1 MSEIITARDIEIVTG
16 EIKYVQRRAAR
27 QLLSD
32 LIEIG
37 RLLVEAKSMVP
48 YGEWGKYLQ
57 ERVEYSTSQ
66 ANNLMRLYNEYGD
79 NQESFFSTLQN
90 SKQFGNLTYTQ
101 ALALVALPPEDRAEF
116 AEKHDVENMSTR
128 ELERAIREELAAAQ
142 KERDEVKEEL
152 DEVRCGKNAA
162 EQRVEDLQKK
172 LTEAHRQEHAQQE
185 AAQLARD
192 EANRLSEELEKAR
205 KLADRKEKET
215 EKVRKQLESAQKAEK
230 SAQEQLEQ
238 LKTNPKIPAA
248 MMQQLQLEAEQEAA
262 RKATV
267 DLRKQLDAAVAEKNV
282 AEARTKEL
290 EAKVAAME
298 KDTKLAD
305 PDIAK
310 FLTLCEQ
317 LQEDHNRIK
326 GLYTKTKLTDET
338 KAGSMKKAALALIEE
353 LRKGWA

>member
-101 ALALVALPPEDRAEF
+101 ALALIALPPEDRAEF
-116 AEKHDVENMSTR
+116 VEKHDMENMSTR
-128 ELERAIREELAAAQ
+128 EVERAIREEL
-142 KERDEVKEEL
+142 E
-152 DEVRCGKNAA
+152 EVRCGKDAA
-162 EQRVEDLQKK
+162 EKRVTALEEELR
-172 LTEAHRQEHAQQE
+172 EAKRQEHAQQE

-192 EANRLSEELEKAR
+192 AQTELSEELEKAR
-205 KLADRKEKET
+205 KKAERKEKEA
-215 EKVRKQLESAQKAEK
+215 EKARAQLETAQKNEK
-230 SAQEQLEQ
+230 SVQEQLEQ
-238 LKTNPKIPAA
+238 LKANPKIPAA
-248 MMQQLQLEAEQEAA
+248 MMQQIRLEAEQEAA

-267 DLRKQLDAAVAEKNV
+267 DLRKQLDAAVAEKTA
-282 AEARTKEL
+282 AENKSKEL
-290 EAKVAAME
+290 EAKIAAME
-298 KDTKLAD
+298 KSSKLAD

-338 KAGSMKKAALALIEE
+338 KAESMKKAALALIEE

>member
-48 YGEWGKYLQ
+48 YGEWGKYLK

-66 ANNLMRLYNEYGD
+66 ANNLMRIYNEYGD

-142 KERDEVKEEL
+142 KERDEVREEL

-162 EQRVEDLQKK
+162 ERRVEDLQKE

-205 KLADRKEKET
+205 KQADRKEKET

-267 DLRKQLDAAVAEKNV
+267 DLRKQLDAAVAEKNA
-282 AEARTKEL
+282 AEAKTREL
-290 EAKVAAME
+290 ETKIAAME
-298 KDTKLAD
+298 KDSKLSD

-326 GLYTKTKLTDET
+326 GLYTKTRLTDET

>member
-16 EIKYVQRRAAR
+16 EIRYVQRRAAR

-79 NQESFFSTLQN
+79 NQESFFSSLQN

-101 ALALVALPPEDRAEF
+101 ALALIALPAEERAEF
-116 AEKHDVENMSTR
+116 AEKHDVEHMSTR
-128 ELERAIREELAAAQ
+128 ELERAIREELA
-142 KERDEVKEEL
+142 ETKEEL

-162 EQRVEDLQKK
+162 EKRVTDLEGE
-172 LTEAHRQEHAQQE
+172 LAESHRQEHAQQE
-185 AAQLARD
+185 AAQMARD
-192 EANRLSEELEKAR
+192 EVNRLNTELEKVR
-205 KLADRKEKET
+205 KQADRKEKET
-215 EKVRKQLESAQKAEK
+215 EKMRHQLESAQKAEK

-238 LKTNPKIPAA
+238 LKANPKIPAA

-267 DLRKQLDAAVAEKNV
+267 DLRKQLDAAVAERAA
-282 AEARTKEL
+282 AENKSKEL
-290 EAKVAAME
+290 EAKIAAME
-298 KDTKLAD
+298 KNTKLSD

-317 LQEDHNRIK
+317 LQEDHNRVK

-338 KAGSMKKAALALIEE
+338 KAESMKKAVMALIEE
-353 LRKGWA
+353 LRKGWS

>member
-16 EIKYVQRRAAR
+16 EIKYVQQRAAR
-27 QLLSD
+27 QLLTD

-101 ALALVALPPEDRAEF
+101 ALALVALPPEERAEF
-116 AEKHDVENMSTR
+116 AEKHDVEHMSTR
-128 ELERAIREELAAAQ
+128 ELERTIREELAAAE
-142 KERDEVKEEL
+142 KERDEAREEL
-152 DEVRCGKNAA
+152 DEVRIGKNAA
-162 EQRVEDLQKK
+162 EQRVEDLEEE
-172 LTEAHRQEHAQQE
+172 LAEAKRMERAQQE

-192 EANRLSEELEKAR
+192 EVNRLNDELEKAR
-205 KLADRKEKET
+205 KQADRKEKET
-215 EKVRKQLESAQKAEK
+215 EKVRKQLESVQKAEK

-267 DLRKQLDAAVAEKNV
+267 DLQKKLDAAVAEKTA
-282 AEARTKEL
+282 AESKTKEL
-290 EAKVAAME
+290 EAKIAAME
-298 KDTKLAD
+298 KNTKLSD
-305 PDIAK
+305 PEIAK

-353 LRKGWA
+353 QRKGWA

>member
-16 EIKYVQRRAAR
+16 EIKYVQQRAAR

-116 AEKHDVENMSTR
+116 AEKHDVKNMSTR
-128 ELERAIREELAAAQ
+128 ELERTIREELAAAQ
-142 KERDEVKEEL
+142 KERDEAREEL
-152 DEVRCGKNAA
+152 DEVRCGKEAA
-162 EQRVEDLQKK
+162 EQRAGDLEEK
-172 LTEAHRQEHAQQE
+172 LAEAHRQEHAQQE

-192 EANRLSEELEKAR
+192 EVNRLNDELEKAR
-205 KLADRKEKET
+205 KQADRKEKEAD
-215 EKVRKQLESAQKAEK
+215 KMRKQLESAQKAEK

-238 LKTNPKIPAA
+238 LKANPKIPAA

-267 DLRKQLDAAVAEKNV
+267 DLRKQLDAAVAEKTA
-282 AEARTKEL
+282 AENKSKEL
-290 EAKVAAME
+290 EAKIAAME
-298 KDTKLAD
+298 KSSK
-305 PDIAK
+305 
-310 FLTLCEQ
+310 
-317 LQEDHNRIK
+317 R
-326 GLYTKTKLTDET
+326 G
-338 KAGSMKKAALALIEE
+338 G
-353 LRKGWA
+353 

>member
-1 MSEIITARDIEIVTG
+1 MSNIITARDIEIVTG

-66 ANNLMRLYNEYGD
+66 ANNLMRIYNEYGD

-101 ALALVALPPEDRAEF
+101 ALALIALPPEDRAEF
-116 AEKHDVENMSTR
+116 VEKHDMENMSTR
-128 ELERAIREELAAAQ
+128 DVERAVREEL
-142 KERDEVKEEL
+142 E
-152 DEVRCGKNAA
+152 EVRCGKEAA
-162 EQRVEDLQKK
+162 EKRVTDLEEE
-172 LTEAHRQEHAQQE
+172 LREAKRQEYAQQE

-192 EANRLSEELEKAR
+192 AQVELTEELEKAR
-205 KLADRKEKET
+205 KLAGRKEKET
-215 EKVRKQLESAQKAEK
+215 EKAQRQLEEAQKNEK
-230 SAQEQLEQ
+230 RVREQLEQ
-238 LKTNPKIPAA
+238 LQANPKIPAA
-248 MMQQLQLEAEQEAA
+248 MMQQIRLEAEQEAA

-267 DLRKQLDAAVAEKNV
+267 DLRKQLDTVVAEKAA
-282 AEARTKEL
+282 AEDKSKEL
-290 EAKVAAME
+290 EAKLAAME
-298 KDTKLAD
+298 KSSKLSD

>member
-1 MSEIITARDIEIVTG
+1 MSNIITARDIEIVTG
-16 EIKYVQRRAAR
+16 EIQYVQRRAAR

-37 RLLVEAKSMVP
+37 RLLVEAKTMVP

-101 ALALVALPPEDRAEF
+101 ALALIALPPEDRAEF
-116 AEKHDVENMSTR
+116 VEKHDMENMSTR
-128 ELERAIREELAAAQ
+128 EVERAIREELASA
-142 KERDEVKEEL
+142 KEEL
-152 DEVRCGKNAA
+152 EEVRCGKNAA
-162 EQRVEDLQKK
+162 EQKVADLTGE
-172 LTEAHRQEHAQQE
+172 LAEAKRMEHAHQE

-192 EANRLSEELEKAR
+192 AQLELCEDLEKAR
-205 KLADRKEKET
+205 KQAERKEREA
-215 EKVRKQLESAQKAEK
+215 EKARQQLEEAKKSVESAK
-230 SAQEQLEQ
+230 EQLEQ
-238 LKTNPKIPAA
+238 LKANPKIPAA
-248 MMQQLQLEAEQEAA
+248 MMQQIRLEAEQEAA
-262 RKATV
+262 KKATF
-267 DLRKQLDAAVAEKNV
+267 DLKKQLDAAVTERTAAETRV
-282 AEARTKEL
+282 KEL
-290 EAKVAAME
+290 ETKLAAME
-298 KDTKLAD
+298 KNTKLAD

-310 FLTLCEQ
+310 FMTLCEQ
-317 LQEDHNRIK
+317 FQDDHNRIR

-353 LRKGWA
+353 LRKSWA

>member
-16 EIKYVQRRAAR
+16 EIRYVQRRAAR
-27 QLLSD
+27 QLLTD

-79 NQESFFSTLQN
+79 NQESFFGSLQN

-101 ALALVALPPEDRAEF
+101 ALALVALPPEDRAAF
-116 AEKHDVENMSTR
+116 AEQHDVENMSTR
-128 ELERAIREELAAAQ
+128 ELEKAIREELAAAE
-142 KERDEVKEEL
+142 KERDEAREAL

-162 EQRVEDLQKK
+162 EQRVEK
-172 LTEAHRQEHAQQE
+172 LEEELAESHRQEHAQQE

-192 EANRLSEELEKAR
+192 EVNRLSGELEKAR
-205 KLADRKEKET
+205 KQGERSGKET
-215 EKVRKQLESAQKAEK
+215 DKLRSQLEKAKKNEQKIMD
-230 SAQEQLEQ
+230 QLEE
-238 LKTNPKIPAA
+238 LKTNPKVPAA
-248 MMQQLQLEAEQEAA
+248 LMQQLRLEVEQEAA

-267 DLRKQLDAAVAEKNV
+267 ELKKQLDSAVADKEK
-282 AEARTKEL
+282 AERNAKEL
-290 EAKVAAME
+290 EEKLAAME
-298 KDTKLAD
+298 KSTKLAD

-310 FLTLCEQ
+310 FLALCEQ

-338 KAGSMKKAALALIEE
+338 KASSMKKAALALIEE

>member
-101 ALALVALPPEDRAEF
+101 ALALVALPPEDRAAF

-142 KERDEVKEEL
+142 KERDEAKEEL

-162 EQRVEDLQKK
+162 EQRVEDLQKE

-205 KLADRKEKET
+205 KQADRKEKET

-248 MMQQLQLEAEQEAA
+248 IMQQLQLEAEQEAA

-267 DLRKQLDAAVAEKNV
+267 DLRKQLDAAVAEKNT
-282 AEARTKEL
+282 AEAKTREL
-290 EAKVAAME
+290 ETKIAAME
-298 KDTKLAD
+298 KNSKLSD

>member
-101 ALALVALPPEDRAEF
+101 ALALIALPPEDRAEF
-116 AEKHDVENMSTR
+116 VEKHDMENMSTR
-128 ELERAIREELAAAQ
+128 DVERAVREEL
-142 KERDEVKEEL
+142 E
-152 DEVRCGKNAA
+152 EVRCGKEAA
-162 EQRVEDLQKK
+162 EKRVTDLEEE
-172 LTEAHRQEHAQQE
+172 LREAKRQEHAQQE

-192 EANRLSEELEKAR
+192 AQLELTEELEKAR
-205 KLADRKEKET
+205 KLAGRKEKET
-215 EKVRKQLESAQKAEK
+215 EKAQRQLEEAQKNEK
-230 SAQEQLEQ
+230 RVREQLEQ
-238 LKTNPKIPAA
+238 LQANPKIPAA
-248 MMQQLQLEAEQEAA
+248 MMQQIRLEAEQEAA

-267 DLRKQLDAAVAEKNV
+267 DLRKQLDTVVAEKAA
-282 AEARTKEL
+282 AEDKSKEL
-290 EAKVAAME
+290 EAKLAAME
-298 KDTKLAD
+298 KNTKLSD

>member
-37 RLLVEAKSMVP
+37 RLLVEAKTMVP

-101 ALALVALPPEDRAEF
+101 ALALIALPAEDRAEF

-128 ELERAIREELAAAQ
+128 ELERTIREELANAQ
-142 KERDEVKEEL
+142 KERDEAKEEL
-152 DEVRCGKNAA
+152 DEVRCGKDAA
-162 EQRVEDLQKK
+162 EKRVTDLEGE
-172 LTEAHRQEHAQQE
+172 LAEAHRQEHAQQE
-185 AAQLARD
+185 AAQMARD
-192 EANRLSEELEKAR
+192 EVNRLNTELEKAR
-205 KLADRKEKET
+205 KQADRKEKEAD
-215 EKVRKQLESAQKAEK
+215 KMRHQLESAQKAEK

-238 LKTNPKIPAA
+238 LKANPKIPAA

-267 DLRKQLDAAVAEKNV
+267 DLRKQLDSAVAEKTA
-282 AEARTKEL
+282 AENKSKEL
-290 EAKVAAME
+290 EAKIATME
-298 KDTKLAD
+298 KNSKLAD